1 MKSYELAKIL
11 DHTLLIPQATDE
23 QISNLC
29 KEAATWKFAT
39 IAIHPIN
46 ITRASRLLQNSGVG
60 ITAAIAYPHGCWN
73 IDLKCKEIEECLS
86 MGATD
91 CDYVIDIGA
100 LKENN
105 LKKVLQE
112 ATACRKATGS
122 AVLKAILE
130 VSLLTNT
137 EIANACRIC
146 ADAGCN
152 FVKTSTGYSGSP
164 TEAQLRLIME
174 NIEGSNTKL
183 KAAGGFSTLDRIQM
197 ALDVGA
203 SRIGTS
209 SSVIIMQ
216 HLLEM
221 EKV

>member
-1 MKSYELAKIL
+1 MKSYELAKII

-23 QISNLC
+23 QISILC
-29 KEAATWKFAT
+29 EEAATWKFAT
-39 IAIHPIN
+39 IAIHPVN
-46 ITRASRLLQNSGVG
+46 IARASRLLHKTGVG

-73 IDLKCKEIEECLS
+73 IELKCREIEECLS

-105 LKKVLQE
+105 LKKILKE
-112 ATACRKATGS
+112 ATSCRKATGS

-130 VSLLTNT
+130 VSVLTNT
-137 EIANACRIC
+137 EIANACKIC
-146 ADAGCN
+146 AEAGCD
-152 FVKTSTGYSGSP
+152 FVKTSTGYLDSP
-164 TEAQLRLIME
+164 TEAQLRLMIK

-183 KAAGGFSTLDRIQM
+183 KAAGGFSTLARIQM

-209 SSVIIMQ
+209 SSVKIMQ

-221 EKV
+221 E